1 MHAAAAGAGSLCC
14 LAAASAAR
22 PRTQH
27 CNGSRHICLNM
38 LLLVRTMQS
47 FALVPSTG
55 CELAAQK
62 KRCLR
67 PAIHSQRTICAAM
80 LRSMQALAHS
90 VTAASGYVRMF
101 SHVAARVGCSIV
113 GNPQNFPQVRDPAKT
128 VKYCCESNMVA
139 EHVRSL
145 LIFPESSF
153 ASDHAGQCC
162 REPLLLWL
170 DMYVLQAVRI

>member
-113 GNPQNFPQVRDPAKT
+113 GNPQNFPQVRDPAKI

>member
-14 LAAASAAR
+14 LEAASAAR

-38 LLLVRTMQS
+38 LLLVCTMQS

-80 LRSMQALAHS
+80 LRSMRALAHS

-101 SHVAARVGCSIV
+101 SHVAARVGCSTA
-113 GNPQNFPQVRDPAKT
+113 GNPQKFPQVRDPAKT

-153 ASDHAGQCC
+153 ASDHAGECC
-162 REPLLLWL
+162 REPQLLCCGL
-170 DMYVLQAVRI
+170 MCVFYR

>member
-62 KRCLR
+62 KRCIR

-90 VTAASGYVRMF
+90 VTAASGCVRMF
-101 SHVAARVGCSIV
+101 SQVADRVACSTAR
-113 GNPQNFPQVRDPAKT
+113 NPILFSLVRHPAEA
-128 VKYCCESNMVA
+128 VKYCCETNTIA

-153 ASDHAGQCC
+153 ASDRAGGCS
-162 REPLLLWL
+162 RLP
-170 DMYVLQAVRI
+170 